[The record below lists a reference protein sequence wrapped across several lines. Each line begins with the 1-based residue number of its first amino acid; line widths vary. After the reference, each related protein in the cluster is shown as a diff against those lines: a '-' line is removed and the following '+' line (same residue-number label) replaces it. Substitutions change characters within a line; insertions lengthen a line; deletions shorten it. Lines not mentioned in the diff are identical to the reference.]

1 MDSETNKQDNSNN
14 KEDDAA
20 AKKRRSK
27 NDPEGRSYKCEVCG
41 KSYLSKPA
49 VTQHLKTKH
58 PDMLNGI
65 KRGRGRPKKDD
76 GQEAQINTRET
87 FMKTFFDKSS
97 RLKGVDIY
105 DVKQELLH
113 CFKTLYTDYKDV
125 LFKDSAELDLEYPLL
140 TLQSSEFDS
149 EGAKTYDQ
157 AIVQYLE
164 YVGSKSSKS
173 FFLFACKFSILF
185 REFINKSKLKLE
197 DVKHPFSVHNSAESV
212 PESCNDFI
220 VDFLEENSFFNLDM
234 NELIEEIQHFCTW
247 LYENGHTMSMLTL
260 VNS

>member
-1 MDSETNKQDNSNN
+1 MDSETNKQELSNN

-20 AKKRRSK
+20 MKKRRSK

-76 GQEAQINTRET
+76 GQENQVSTRES
-87 FMKTFFDKSS
+87 FMKSFFDKSS
-97 RLKGVDIY
+97 RLKGVDAY
-105 DVKQELLH
+105 EVSVEMLQCYKN
-113 CFKTLYTDYKDV
+113 LYSEYKEV
-125 LFKDSAELDLEYPLL
+125 LFKGSEQIDLEYPLL
-140 TLQSSEFDS
+140 ILQINENDAESI
-149 EGAKTYDQ
+149 KTYDQ
-157 AIVQYLE
+157 AIVKYLNFI
-164 YVGSKSSKS
+164 GSKSSKT
-173 FFLFACKFSILF
+173 FFHFACKFSILF
-185 REFINKSKLKLE
+185 REFINKSKLTLE
-197 DVKHPFSVHNSAESV
+197 GVQQPFSVHNPPDTV

-220 VDFLEENSFFNLDM
+220 VDFLEENNFFNLDM

-247 LYENGHTMSMLTL
+247 LYESGYTMSMLTL